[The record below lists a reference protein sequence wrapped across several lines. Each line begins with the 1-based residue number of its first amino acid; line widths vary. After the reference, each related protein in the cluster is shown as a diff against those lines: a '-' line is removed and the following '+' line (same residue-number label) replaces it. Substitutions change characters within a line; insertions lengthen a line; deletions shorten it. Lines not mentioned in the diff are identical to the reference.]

1 MNRLQIKTTPFILY
15 ILIALAPAIF
25 IAFLV
30 FQQQTHIVKGN
41 NLKEANEQLSIHKN
55 RIDTFIHD
63 TVTTLEAI
71 GMVINTKRDDKS
83 EIQDILIQMEKRDA
97 RFSGLYWVNT
107 EGMLEY
113 SSSPPFETI
122 SIAEREYFQKAKQ
135 SKATTFSSGF
145 KGRLTGLYIVTIC
158 TPVLEPNGDKLA
170 GFILAGLNLHYMGQS
185 LSELASDQYI
195 IVKDHKDQILFKTDM
210 ESQVDSV
217 MISSKLQNVDWTI
230 EAHSLPALTSDILSA
245 SLPKVFATFTISHLI
260 YIAFLTLF
268 LRRKA
273 KIEKGKQEKQ
283 KLELIGQL
291 AASTA
296 HEIRNP
302 LTGIKGLV
310 KLLSEK
316 HLNKEDQYYFSVIQQ
331 EITRINLIV
340 SELLVLGKPTADE
353 RSKNNLVKILIDLK
367 PIIESEAHLHNAE
380 LNLVINKEI
389 VELLCVKDQIKQ
401 IILNLCKNSFE
412 AMQTKG
418 ILNIEVSSEKGD
430 AILIFRDNGMG
441 IPEIQ
446 LKKVFDPFFT
456 NKDMGTGLG
465 LVICKRI
472 VEYHNGTISIDS
484 KVGLGTIVTIRL
496 PLAN

>member
-1 MNRLQIKTTPFILY
+1 MNRLQLKTTPFILY
-15 ILIALAPAIF
+15 IFIAIAPAII
-25 IAFLV
+25 IAFLI
-30 FQQQTHIVKGN
+30 FQHHAHIVKEN
-41 NLKEANEQLSIHKN
+41 NIKEASEQLSIHKN
-55 RIDTFIHD
+55 RIETFIHD

-71 GMVINTKRDDKS
+71 GMVINTKRDEQS
-83 EIQDILIQMEKRDA
+83 EIQDILIQMEKRDV

-107 EGMLEY
+107 EGSLEY

-122 SIAEREYFQKAKQ
+122 SIAEREYFQKAKE

-158 TPVLEPNGDKLA
+158 TPVLEPSGDKVV
-170 GFILAGLNLHYMGQS
+170 GFILAGLNLEYMGQN
-185 LSELASDQYI
+185 LSELATDQFI
-195 IVKDHKDQILFKTDM
+195 IVRDQNDKILFKTDM
-210 ESQVDSV
+210 ESQIDSV
-217 MISSKLQNVDWTI
+217 MISSKFQNVDWTI
-230 EAHSLPALTSDILSA
+230 EAHSLPASTSDIIYT
-245 SLPKVFATFTISHLI
+245 SLPEIFGTFTVSHFI
-260 YIAFLTLF
+260 YLAFLTFF
-268 LRRKA
+268 LRRKT
-273 KIEKGKQEKQ
+273 KVEKRNQEKQ

-316 HLNKEDQYYFSVIQQ
+316 HLNKDDQYYFSVIQQ

-340 SELLVLGKPTADE
+340 SELLVLGKPTAEE
-353 RSKNNLVKILIDLK
+353 RCLNNLVEIVLDLK
-367 PIIESEAHLHNAE
+367 PIIESEAHLHNVE
-380 LNLVINKEI
+380 LHLSVVKEN

-412 AMQTKG
+412 AMQTRG
-418 ILNIEVSSEKGD
+418 ILNIEVSSD
-430 AILIFRDNGMG
+430 NTHAILIFRDNGMG
-441 IPEIQ
+441 IPEVE

-472 VEYHNGTISIDS
+472 VEYHNGTITIDS
-484 KVGLGTIVTIRL
+484 KVDLGTKVTIRL

>member
-1 MNRLQIKTTPFILY
+1 MKTTPFILY
-15 ILIALAPAIF
+15 IFIALAPAII
-25 IAFLV
+25 IAFLI
-30 FQQQTHIVKGN
+30 FQHHTHIVKGN
-41 NLKEANEQLSIHKN
+41 NIKEANEQLSIHKN
-55 RIDTFIHD
+55 RIDTFVHD

-71 GMVINTKRDDKS
+71 GMVINTKRDEQS
-83 EIQDILIQMEKRDA
+83 EIQEILIQMEKRDA

-107 EGMLEY
+107 EGLLEY

-122 SIAEREYFQKAKQ
+122 SIAERDYFQKAKELR
-135 SKATTFSSGF
+135 STTFSSGF

-158 TPVLEPNGDKLA
+158 TPVLEPNGDKLV
-170 GFILAGLNLHYMGQS
+170 GFILAGLNLHYMGQN
-185 LSELASDQYI
+185 LSELASDQFI
-195 IVKDHKDQILFKTDM
+195 IVKDYKDQILFNTDM

-217 MISSKLQNVDWTI
+217 IISSKFQNVDWTI
-230 EAHSLPALTSDILSA
+230 EAHSLPATTSDIFYA
-245 SLPKVFATFTISHLI
+245 SLPEMFATFTISHLI
-260 YIAFLTLF
+260 YLAFLTF
-268 LRRKA
+268 YLRRKERS
-273 KIEKGKQEKQ
+273 EKRKQEKQ

-316 HLNKEDQYYFSVIQQ
+316 HINKEDQYYFSVIQQ

-353 RSKNNLVKILIDLK
+353 RSLNNLVKIVMELK

-380 LNLVINKEI
+380 LNLVVRKED
-389 VELLCVKDQIKQ
+389 VEVSCVKDQIKQ

-418 ILNIEVSSEKGD
+418 ILNIEVSSDKKD

-446 LKKVFDPFFT
+446 LNKVFDPFFT

-472 VEYHNGTISIDS
+472 VEYHNGTIIIDS

-496 PLAN
+496 PLAK